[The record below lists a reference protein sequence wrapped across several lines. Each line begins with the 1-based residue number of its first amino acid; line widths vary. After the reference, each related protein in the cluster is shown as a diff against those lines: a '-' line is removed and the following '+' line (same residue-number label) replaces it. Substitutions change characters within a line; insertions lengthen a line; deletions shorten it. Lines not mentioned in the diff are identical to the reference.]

1 MERLLTTCREDLL
14 SFDELRA
21 RMSALRQREQATR
34 AELESLTTQ
43 TAEREAYLRLAETLT
58 AFLERLRSNA
68 QTLDIGERQSILRL
82 LIKEVIV
89 GKDTITIRHSLAG
102 HLGSSG
108 GSPGPSK
115 AATESKTEHPAK
127 SYLLCLWRA
136 LADSRQRVYALRP
149 RPLVRVGGKESA
161 TRRRHDVPVCG

>member
-68 QTLDIGERQSILRL
+68 QTLDIGERQRILRL

-89 GKDTITIRHSLAG
+89 GKDTITIRHSPGIWGHRVAVPDPRKPPRNQRQNTPPKVIFCVYGVLSPILANVYT
-102 HLGSSG
+102 H
-108 GSPGPSK
+108 
-115 AATESKTEHPAK
+115 
-127 SYLLCLWRA
+127 
-136 LADSRQRVYALRP
+136 YALD
-149 RPLVRVGGKESA
+149 LWFE
-161 TRRRHDVPVCG
+161 